1 MRQRHGVDAQLND
14 LLLNAKS
21 VQGLHH
27 TGATG
32 TVPPISLR
40 WRPSNPQW
48 CDDCSEDGVVG
59 EVRRTKLNCV
69 SYR

>member
-1 MRQRHGVDAQLND
+1 MICASVND

-21 VQGLHH
+21 VQGLHR

-32 TVPPISLR
+32 TVPPASLR
-40 WRPSNPQW
+40 WRPSTPGGAIIAAKMVW
-48 CDDCSEDGVVG
+48 SESVG
-59 EVRRTKLNCV
+59 RTELNCV